1 MKQRNK
7 RIVLGSLL
15 GVLILII
22 GFYLLAAWPRISAQR
37 QTTAIAKKAGGLTST
52 TDFMIYRRNEVY
64 YTVAGQNQ
72 DQELTY
78 VMINGKTGKIRVL
91 AANKGWSKAEIR
103 SLVQKRYQPQKIY
116 QINLGRHDHDPV
128 WEVALKKQNG
138 KLSYRLFDFHTGKV
152 IDLIDNL

>member
-7 RIVLGSLL
+7 KIMLASLL

-22 GFYLLAAWPRISAQR
+22 GFYLLASWPRISAQR
-37 QTTAIAKKAGGLTST
+37 QTTAIAKKNGGLTT
-52 TDFMIYRRNEVY
+52 TSDFMIYRRNDVY

-72 DQELTY
+72 DHELTY

-91 AANKGWSKAEIR
+91 AADKGWRKADIR
-103 SLVQKRYQPQKIY
+103 NLVQQRYQPQKIY
-116 QINLGRHDHDPV
+116 QINLGRHDHEPV
-128 WEVALKKQNG
+128 WEVALKKRNG